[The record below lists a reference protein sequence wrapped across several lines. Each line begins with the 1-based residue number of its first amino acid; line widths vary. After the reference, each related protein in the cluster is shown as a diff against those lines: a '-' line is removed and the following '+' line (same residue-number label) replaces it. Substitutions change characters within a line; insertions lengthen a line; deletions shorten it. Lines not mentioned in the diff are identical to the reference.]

1 MKKLSV
7 LLFNQGGRC
16 FYCDEILDIHEA
28 SIDHVIP
35 QSKGGKDD
43 MDNLVVCCKY
53 ANRAFGDCSP
63 KQKIAVAKNLCAS
76 KRGCQKI
83 FIRESNM
90 TSFPSEKSNLQD
102 IQEAT
107 IEHGSLS
114 TPTLQNSKSSLPHPK
129 EKERKNSL
137 PSQKTSVIRLSTQD
151 VQAQKIAMSS
161 LSKAYQFLYQ
171 AIDALEKQGAE
182 VVSCR
187 LKQEIK
193 KLEPSFKESDYGFKQ
208 FNKFLL
214 QAKKDKIISLEQYK
228 TANNYLV
235 KKV

>member
-1 MKKLSV
+1 MKKLSA

-16 FYCDEILDIHEA
+16 FYCDEILDIHDA

-35 QSKGGKDD
+35 QSKGGSDD

-63 KQKIAVAKNLCAS
+63 KQKITVAKNLCTA
-76 KRGCQKI
+76 KLGCQKI
-83 FIRESNM
+83 FLKETTLQSEKQHGELQEVTTEYPTRSQNSQSILIESNQTGPSSQCVQN
-90 TSFPSEKSNLQD
+90 TSIVD
-102 IQEAT
+102 
-107 IEHGSLS
+107 
-114 TPTLQNSKSSLPHPK
+114 
-129 EKERKNSL
+129 RKNNQIH
-137 PSQKTSVIRLSTQD
+137 PTTY
-151 VQAQKIAMSS
+151 S

-187 LKQEIK
+187 LKQEIR
-193 KLEPSFKESDYGFKQ
+193 KLEPSFKESDYGFNQ

-214 QAKKDKIISLEQYK
+214 QAKKDKVIALENYK
-228 TANNYLV
+228 KTHHYLV